1 MLLLTV
7 QWIIVSYNSTLSGMN
22 IQLLTV
28 ILICIYEMMKLKQRF
43 VYIRALIL
51 QVILEFIIG

>member
-7 QWIIVSYNSTLSGMN
+7 HWIIVSYNSTLNGMN

-28 ILICIYEMMKLKQRF
+28 ILICIYEMIKLKQRF

>member
-51 QVILEFIIG
+51 QVILDFIIG